1 MRKPKINNNP
11 DSILLFILQNNIEN
25 KTVNIKMK
33 KFPLSVAFNTEKK
46 SKSKYF
52 SPQFAKLSVPV
63 THISW

>member
-11 DSILLFILQNNIEN
+11 ASILLFILQNNIEN

-33 KFPLSVAFNTEKK
+33 KFPISVAFNTEKK

-52 SPQFAKLSVPV
+52 SPQSGKILVPV
-63 THISW
+63 THTSW